1 MAYELDDPFA
11 ALVSS
16 SARHSAMDLMLRND
30 ASLAPVVRRAMACEE
45 KENENKELKN
55 KDTTTHS
62 ALRLRSLEC
71 KQDDFVKERE
81 KEKNK

>member
-45 KENENKELKN
+45 KENENKESYNNN
-55 KDTTTHS
+55 KDTTTHTVP
-62 ALRLRSLEC
+62 C
-71 KQDDFVKERE
+71 
-81 KEKNK
+81 N